1 MVLYIYLLMLLILY
15 IILINHFIKDKK
27 YKNKILIVLSISILF
42 SYLYQSIRNNE
53 GYAVTESLPKSFY
66 VLNTYVYG
74 DDILILIREKNNSP
88 RLYKLQK
95 SLKLNKFL
103 KKYEGLKNKGQDV
116 VVKKSNSNSENSLGM
131 YIESIQ
137 KKLINLLEN
146 IKR

>member
-1 MVLYIYLLMLLILY
+1 MILYFYLILLLILY

-74 DDILILIREKNNSP
+74 DDILILIKEKNNIP

-116 VVKKSNSNSENSLGM
+116 VVKKSDSNSENSLGM

-137 KKLINLLEN
+137 KKLPL
-146 IKR
+146 K

>member
-1 MVLYIYLLMLLILY
+1 MVLYLYLLMLLILY

-27 YKNKILIVLSISILF
+27 YKNKILIALSISILF

-137 KKLINLLEN
+137 KKLPL
-146 IKR
+146 K

>member
-1 MVLYIYLLMLLILY
+1 MVLYLYLLILLILY

-27 YKNKILIVLSISILF
+27 YKNKILIVLSISVLF

-116 VVKKSNSNSENSLGM
+116 VVKKSDSNSENSLGM

-137 KKLINLLEN
+137 KKLPL
-146 IKR
+146 K

>member
-1 MVLYIYLLMLLILY
+1 MVLYLYLLILLILY

-27 YKNKILIVLSISILF
+27 YKNKILIALSISILF

-66 VLNTYVYG
+66 VLNTYVFG

-116 VVKKSNSNSENSLGM
+116 VVKKSDSNSENSLGM

-137 KKLINLLEN
+137 KKLPL
-146 IKR
+146 K

>member
-1 MVLYIYLLMLLILY
+1 MVLYLYLLILLILY

-27 YKNKILIVLSISILF
+27 YKNKILLVLSISILF

-53 GYAVTESLPKSFY
+53 GYAVTQSLPKSFY

-137 KKLINLLEN
+137 KKLPL
-146 IKR
+146 K

>member
-1 MVLYIYLLMLLILY
+1 MVLYLYLLILLILY

-27 YKNKILIVLSISILF
+27 YKNKILIVLSVSILF

-74 DDILILIREKNNSP
+74 DDILILIREKNNIP

-116 VVKKSNSNSENSLGM
+116 VVKKSDSNSENSLGM

-137 KKLINLLEN
+137 KKLPL
-146 IKR
+146 K

>member
-1 MVLYIYLLMLLILY
+1 MILYLYLLLLLILY

-53 GYAVTESLPKSFY
+53 GYAVTQSLPKSFY

-74 DDILILIREKNNSP
+74 DDILVLIKEKNNIP

-116 VVKKSNSNSENSLGM
+116 VVKKSNSNNENSLGM
-131 YIESIQ
+131 YIESVQ
-137 KKLINLLEN
+137 KKLPL
-146 IKR
+146 K

>member
-1 MVLYIYLLMLLILY
+1 MVLYLYLLVLLILY

-74 DDILILIREKNNSP
+74 DDILILIREKNNIP

-116 VVKKSNSNSENSLGM
+116 VVKKSDSNSENSLGM

-137 KKLINLLEN
+137 KKLPL
-146 IKR
+146 K

>member
-1 MVLYIYLLMLLILY
+1 MALYLYLLILLILY

-27 YKNKILIVLSISILF
+27 YKNKILIVLSVSILF

-53 GYAVTESLPKSFY
+53 GYAVAESLPKSFY

-137 KKLINLLEN
+137 KKLPL
-146 IKR
+146 K

>member
-1 MVLYIYLLMLLILY
+1 MVLYLYLLILLILY

-27 YKNKILIVLSISILF
+27 YKNKILIVLSVSILF

-66 VLNTYVYG
+66 VLNTHVYG
-74 DDILILIREKNNSP
+74 DDILILIREKNNIP

-116 VVKKSNSNSENSLGM
+116 IVKKSDSNSENSLGM

-137 KKLINLLEN
+137 KKLPL
-146 IKR
+146 K

>member
-1 MVLYIYLLMLLILY
+1 MVLYLYLLLLLILY

-27 YKNKILIVLSISILF
+27 YKNKILIALSISILF

-116 VVKKSNSNSENSLGM
+116 VVKKSNSNNENSLGM
-131 YIESIQ
+131 YIESVQ
-137 KKLINLLEN
+137 KKLPL
-146 IKR
+146 K

>member
-1 MVLYIYLLMLLILY
+1 MVLYLYLLMLLILY

-27 YKNKILIVLSISILF
+27 YKNKILIVLSVSILF

-74 DDILILIREKNNSP
+74 DDILILIREKNNIP

-116 VVKKSNSNSENSLGM
+116 VVKKSDSNSENSLGM

-137 KKLINLLEN
+137 KKLPL
-146 IKR
+146 K

>member
-1 MVLYIYLLMLLILY
+1 MVLYLYLLILLILY

-27 YKNKILIVLSISILF
+27 YKNKILIALSISILF

-88 RLYKLQK
+88 RLYKLKK

-137 KKLINLLEN
+137 KKLPL
-146 IKR
+146 K

>member
-1 MVLYIYLLMLLILY
+1 MVLYLYLLILLILY
-15 IILINHFIKDKK
+15 IILINHFIKDKN

-137 KKLINLLEN
+137 KKLPL
-146 IKR
+146 K

>member
-27 YKNKILIVLSISILF
+27 YKNKILIALSISILF

-74 DDILILIREKNNSP
+74 DDILILIKEKNNSP

-116 VVKKSNSNSENSLGM
+116 VVKKNDSNSENSLGM

-137 KKLINLLEN
+137 KKLPL
-146 IKR
+146 K

>member
-1 MVLYIYLLMLLILY
+1 MVLYLYLLILLILY

-53 GYAVTESLPKSFY
+53 GYAVAESLPKSFY

-116 VVKKSNSNSENSLGM
+116 VVKKNDSNSENSLGM

-137 KKLINLLEN
+137 KKLPL
-146 IKR
+146 K

>member
-1 MVLYIYLLMLLILY
+1 MVLYLYLLILLILY

-27 YKNKILIVLSISILF
+27 YKNKILIVLSVSILF

-116 VVKKSNSNSENSLGM
+116 VVKKSDSNSENSLGM

-137 KKLINLLEN
+137 KKLPL
-146 IKR
+146 K

>member
-1 MVLYIYLLMLLILY
+1 MVLYLYLLILLILY

-137 KKLINLLEN
+137 KKLPL
-146 IKR
+146 K

>member
-1 MVLYIYLLMLLILY
+1 MMLYLYLLILLILY

-53 GYAVTESLPKSFY
+53 GYAVAESLPKSFY

-116 VVKKSNSNSENSLGM
+116 VVKKNDSNSENSLGM

-137 KKLINLLEN
+137 KKLPL
-146 IKR
+146 K

>member
-1 MVLYIYLLMLLILY
+1 MILYLYLILLLILY

-27 YKNKILIVLSISILF
+27 YKNKILIALSISILF

-66 VLNTYVYG
+66 VLNTYVFG

-116 VVKKSNSNSENSLGM
+116 VVKKSDSNSENSLGM

-137 KKLINLLEN
+137 KKLPL
-146 IKR
+146 K

>member
-1 MVLYIYLLMLLILY
+1 MVLYLYLLMLLILY

-74 DDILILIREKNNSP
+74 DYILILIREKNNIP

-116 VVKKSNSNSENSLGM
+116 VVKKSDSNSENSLGM

-137 KKLINLLEN
+137 KKLPL
-146 IKR
+146 K

>member
-1 MVLYIYLLMLLILY
+1 MALYLYLLILLILY

-27 YKNKILIVLSISILF
+27 YKNKILIVLSVSILF

-74 DDILILIREKNNSP
+74 DDILILIREKNNIP

-116 VVKKSNSNSENSLGM
+116 VVKKSDSNSENSLGM

-137 KKLINLLEN
+137 KKLPL
-146 IKR
+146 K

>member
-1 MVLYIYLLMLLILY
+1 MVLYLYLLILLILY

-66 VLNTYVYG
+66 VLNTYIYG
-74 DDILILIREKNNSP
+74 DDILILIKEKNNIP

-116 VVKKSNSNSENSLGM
+116 VVKKSDSNSENSLGM

-137 KKLINLLEN
+137 KKLPL
-146 IKR
+146 K

>member
-1 MVLYIYLLMLLILY
+1 MVLYLYLLILLIIY

-74 DDILILIREKNNSP
+74 DDILILIREKNNIP

-116 VVKKSNSNSENSLGM
+116 VVKKSDSNSENSLGM
-131 YIESIQ
+131 YIESVQ
-137 KKLINLLEN
+137 KKLPL
-146 IKR
+146 K

>member
-1 MVLYIYLLMLLILY
+1 MVLYLYLLILLILY

-74 DDILILIREKNNSP
+74 DDILILIKEKNNIP

-116 VVKKSNSNSENSLGM
+116 VVKKSDSNSENSLGM

-137 KKLINLLEN
+137 KKLPL
-146 IKR
+146 K

>member
-1 MVLYIYLLMLLILY
+1 MILYLYLILLLILY

-116 VVKKSNSNSENSLGM
+116 VVKKSDSNSENSLGM

-137 KKLINLLEN
+137 KKLPL
-146 IKR
+146 K

>member
-1 MVLYIYLLMLLILY
+1 MVLYLYLLILLILY
-15 IILINHFIKDKK
+15 IILINHFIKDKN

-74 DDILILIREKNNSP
+74 DDILILIKEKNNSP

-116 VVKKSNSNSENSLGM
+116 VVKKSDSNSENSLGM

-137 KKLINLLEN
+137 KKLPL
-146 IKR
+146 K

>member
-1 MVLYIYLLMLLILY
+1 MVLYLYLLILLILY

-27 YKNKILIVLSISILF
+27 YKNKILIALSISILF

-53 GYAVTESLPKSFY
+53 GYAVTQSLPKSFY

-74 DDILILIREKNNSP
+74 DDILVLIKEKNNIP

-116 VVKKSNSNSENSLGM
+116 VVKKSNSNNENSLGM
-131 YIESIQ
+131 YIESVQ
-137 KKLINLLEN
+137 KKLPL
-146 IKR
+146 K

>member
-1 MVLYIYLLMLLILY
+1 MALYLYLLILLILY

-116 VVKKSNSNSENSLGM
+116 IVKKSNSNSENSLGM

-137 KKLINLLEN
+137 KKLPL
-146 IKR
+146 K

>member
-1 MVLYIYLLMLLILY
+1 MVLYLYLLILLILY

-27 YKNKILIVLSISILF
+27 YKNKILLVLSISILF

-74 DDILILIREKNNSP
+74 DDILILIREKNNIP

-116 VVKKSNSNSENSLGM
+116 VVKKSDSNSENSLGM

-137 KKLINLLEN
+137 KKLPL
-146 IKR
+146 K

>member
-1 MVLYIYLLMLLILY
+1 MILYLYLILLLILY

-27 YKNKILIVLSISILF
+27 YKNKILIVLSVSILF

-116 VVKKSNSNSENSLGM
+116 VVKKSDSNSENSLGM

-137 KKLINLLEN
+137 KKLPL
-146 IKR
+146 K

>member
-1 MVLYIYLLMLLILY
+1 MALYLYLLILLILY

-74 DDILILIREKNNSP
+74 DDILILIREKNNIP

-137 KKLINLLEN
+137 KKLPL
-146 IKR
+146 K

>member
-1 MVLYIYLLMLLILY
+1 MVLYLYLLILLILY

-74 DDILILIREKNNSP
+74 DYILILIREKNNIP

-116 VVKKSNSNSENSLGM
+116 VVKKSDSNSENSLGM

-137 KKLINLLEN
+137 KKLPL
-146 IKR
+146 K

>member
-1 MVLYIYLLMLLILY
+1 MILYLYLILLLILY

-74 DDILILIREKNNSP
+74 DDILILIKEKNNIP

-116 VVKKSNSNSENSLGM
+116 VVKKSNSNNENSLGM
-131 YIESIQ
+131 YIESVQ
-137 KKLINLLEN
+137 KKLPL
-146 IKR
+146 K

>member
-1 MVLYIYLLMLLILY
+1 MVLYLYLLILLILY

-27 YKNKILIVLSISILF
+27 YKNKILIVLSISVLF

-74 DDILILIREKNNSP
+74 DDILILIREKNNMP

-116 VVKKSNSNSENSLGM
+116 VVKKSDSNSENSLGM

-137 KKLINLLEN
+137 KKLPL
-146 IKR
+146 K

>member
-1 MVLYIYLLMLLILY
+1 MVLYLYLLILLILY

-27 YKNKILIVLSISILF
+27 YKNKILIALSISILF

-116 VVKKSNSNSENSLGM
+116 VVKKSDSNSENSLGM

-137 KKLINLLEN
+137 KKMPL
-146 IKR
+146 K

>member
-1 MVLYIYLLMLLILY
+1 MILYLYLLLLLILY

-27 YKNKILIVLSISILF
+27 YKNKILLVLSISILF

-74 DDILILIREKNNSP
+74 DDILVLIKEKNNIP

-116 VVKKSNSNSENSLGM
+116 VVKKSNSNNENSLGM
-131 YIESIQ
+131 YIESVQ
-137 KKLINLLEN
+137 KKLPL
-146 IKR
+146 K

>member
-1 MVLYIYLLMLLILY
+1 MVLYLYLLMLLILY

-74 DDILILIREKNNSP
+74 DDILILIREKNNIP

-116 VVKKSNSNSENSLGM
+116 VVKKSDSNSENSLGM

-137 KKLINLLEN
+137 KKLPL
-146 IKR
+146 K